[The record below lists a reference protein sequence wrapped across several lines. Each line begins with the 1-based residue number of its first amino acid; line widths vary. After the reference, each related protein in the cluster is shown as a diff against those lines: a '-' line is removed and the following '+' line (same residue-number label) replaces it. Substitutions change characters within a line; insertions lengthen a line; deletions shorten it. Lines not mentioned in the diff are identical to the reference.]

1 MKIEFTTRRLG
12 VIPAKAGIQNKKLNA
27 WIPSFEGMTMDGKFL
42 TILLELIW
50 NLVLALYRISNAS
63 CV

>member
-1 MKIEFTTRRLG
+1 MTGSSPLPTGGQAQTMKIEFTMRRLC

-42 TILLELIW
+42 TILF
-50 NLVLALYRISNAS
+50 ST
-63 CV
+63 

>member
-12 VIPAKAGIQNKKLNA
+12 VILAKAGIQNKKLNA

-42 TILLELIW
+42 TIFYVNPMTKIQ
-50 NLVLALYRISNAS
+50 NLKI
-63 CV
+63 